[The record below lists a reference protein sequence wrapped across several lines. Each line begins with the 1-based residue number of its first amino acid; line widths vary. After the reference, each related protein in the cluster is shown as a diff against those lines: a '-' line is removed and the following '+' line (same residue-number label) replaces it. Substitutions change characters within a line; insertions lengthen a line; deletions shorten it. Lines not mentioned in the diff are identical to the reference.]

1 MEVSGGNC
9 RGGDFPPGRFWR
21 EFGGISLLCV
31 RYEKM
36 EMIGELCR
44 GRSPG
49 TLLLTEA
56 KKKKDGCN
64 CKNLVEQEA

>member
-1 MEVSGGNC
+1 
-9 RGGDFPPGRFWR
+9 
-21 EFGGISLLCV
+21 
-31 RYEKM
+31 
-36 EMIGELCR
+36 MIGELCR

-49 TLLLTEA
+49 TLLLTET